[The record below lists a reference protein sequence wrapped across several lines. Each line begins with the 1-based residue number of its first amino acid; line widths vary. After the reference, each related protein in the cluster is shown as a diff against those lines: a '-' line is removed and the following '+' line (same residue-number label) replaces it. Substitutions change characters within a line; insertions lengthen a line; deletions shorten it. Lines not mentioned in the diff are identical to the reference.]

1 MLIPEGLVR
10 GQIEEGKV
18 YRFYDTIPEG
28 SDVVPNH
35 FHVCF
40 KLNEEIVYLLCCT
53 TKNKTIDDYI
63 RVNHLDPKT
72 KVHIAPTPVN
82 GLKEDTYLNCNNTLS
97 CDFEDLV
104 KAISDGSV
112 TYSGEI
118 ETDEYQNIKIGIL
131 SSAVVPQAVKE
142 LLL

>member
-18 YRFYDTIPEG
+18 YRFYDTIPED
-28 SDVVPNH
+28 SDVIPNH

-72 KVHIAPTPVN
+72 VMTTTA
-82 GLKEDTYLNCNNTLS
+82 
-97 CDFEDLV
+97 
-104 KAISDGSV
+104 
-112 TYSGEI
+112 
-118 ETDEYQNIKIGIL
+118 
-131 SSAVVPQAVKE
+131 
-142 LLL
+142 